1 MKNNESTQKTLNK
14 FNDYAIHKKKLE
26 NEAYKSQASWSM
38 FRKRMKKYNRLIVR
52 FATFNNKKENMRTR
66 LKENILSSLEVSTH
80 KQSHNI

>member
-1 MKNNESTQKTLNK
+1 
-14 FNDYAIHKKKLE
+14 
-26 NEAYKSQASWSM
+26 
-38 FRKRMKKYNRLIVR
+38 MKKYNRLIVR